1 MGSTRLVL
9 PGIGAHRDPLLR
21 SPAHGRSAAAGKSS
35 MDRICRQAESGDCLP
50 AVPLEN
56 DPMLKK
62 TLTVL
67 ILSAFTLATAASL
80 TACNTVEGAG
90 KDVQAGGKAIKDEAN
105 EHK

>member
-1 MGSTRLVL
+1 
-9 PGIGAHRDPLLR
+9 
-21 SPAHGRSAAAGKSS
+21 
-35 MDRICRQAESGDCLP
+35 
-50 AVPLEN
+50 
-56 DPMLKK
+56 MLKK